1 MKRQTYTIIGALLL
15 VTLVT
20 ISTAKAQ
27 SANQPFV
34 ANIPFSFSIG
44 DKTLSACKYGVAIAN
59 PVSDQRILKLKN
71 LETGETVMLQTHAR
85 NGKADAGA
93 KLVFNRYGARYFLAQ
108 AWTAADSIGMEVA
121 KSDEERAARKVL
133 ESTAQQTE
141 AVALKRN

>member
-34 ANIPFSFSIG
+34 ANIPFAFSIG
-44 DKTLSACKYGVAIAN
+44 DKTLSAGKYGVAIAN

-71 LETGETVMLQTHAR
+71 LETGETVMLQMHAR
-85 NGKADAGA
+85 NGKADASA

-108 AWTAADSIGMEVA
+108 AWTAA
-121 KSDEERAARKVL
+121 
-133 ESTAQQTE
+133 
-141 AVALKRN
+141 